1 MIPVVVRS
9 KTRFWQKRVSAIQSS
24 FDGDIPYTEYIID
37 QFGYSHQA
45 QRPKYFLAAISSYL
59 TLNRKH
65 RARIRARHVGS
76 RIRWSI
82 RTIRSPLPWLT
93 DLLFSENCWNPKQNR
108 SQNPVSYCRH
118 DHSAPIF
125 FSQHFWRFLFLK
137 ISEISIW
144 DWFRGKHILEARRG
158 ASRTKMLEI
167 GGVSVDHLADNNIE
181 TTGHNG

>member
-76 RIRWSI
+76 WIRWSI
-82 RTIRSPLPWLT
+82 RTIRSLLPWLT

-118 DHSAPIF
+118 DHSALIV
-125 FSQHFWRFLFLK
+125 FSQHFF
-137 ISEISIW
+137 EISI
-144 DWFRGKHILEARRG
+144 FENIRNFNLELISWEAYSGSQKRSVTNENVGNRRCFCWSLDG
-158 ASRTKMLEI
+158 
-167 GGVSVDHLADNNIE
+167 
-181 TTGHNG
+181 